1 MLRFSTKTRYGV
13 RAILDI
19 AYNGGRAGVQVKD
32 VSRRQA
38 ILPRYL
44 EQIFHRLKKAGI
56 VQSKRG
62 PTGGY
67 LLARKPEDLTVGE
80 IVRITEG
87 PIEPVLCLNPDKSGR
102 NCDRIDNCVTRPIWK
117 EAGQR
122 LRDYL
127 DSVTIQ
133 DLCDRAREMG
143 LRKESGE
150 GLMYYI

>member
-38 ILPRYL
+38 ISPRYL
-44 EQIFHRLKKAGI
+44 EQIFHGLKKAGI

-62 PTGGY
+62 PAGGY

-150 GLMYYI
+150 DLMYYI